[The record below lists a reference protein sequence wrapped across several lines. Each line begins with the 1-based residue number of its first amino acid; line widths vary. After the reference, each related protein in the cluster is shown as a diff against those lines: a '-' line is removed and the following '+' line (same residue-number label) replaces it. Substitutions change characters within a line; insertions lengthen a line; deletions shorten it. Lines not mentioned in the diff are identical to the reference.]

1 MTLVEFIHHNPIS
14 NMDLLNKRGRELE
27 KILENEQDTF
37 AYINDADLVR
47 VKVSGNVCYNVPYG
61 NVEKNHGVSFL
72 EHTHGFTDTFL
83 VPEEF
88 AKSNYLTERY
98 FEYEFMNHMSEFAS
112 VSNVVVSPEGGQN

>member
-1 MTLVEFIHHNPIS
+1 
-14 NMDLLNKRGRELE
+14 MDLLNKRGRELE
-27 KILENEQDTF
+27 IILDYDRTAS
-37 AYINDADLVR
+37 AYIEDADLVK

-88 AKSNYLTERY
+88 AKSNYLTQRY
-98 FEYEFMNHMSEFAS
+98 LNYEFVNHMSDISS
-112 VSNVVVSPEGGQN
+112 VSGVVVSPEGGQN